1 MSKWMKIL
9 CFINKLAYFIWPT
22 FLKRQFS
29 FIGKIAII
37 EQLKYDFTIRWEE
50 IKNIKNIYFQ

>member
-1 MSKWMKIL
+1 MKIL

-37 EQLKYDFTIRWEE
+37 EQLKYDFTIIWEE
-50 IKNIKNIYFQ
+50 IKNIKIIYFQ